1 MKTILAAAVIHMLII
16 SYSFANGGLSP
27 ERQEAKVKGSSG
39 VDEVYLDELKT
50 RESGLKRQEQTRDTM
65 KENPRNEAI
74 VESFGQID
82 SKEDD
87 QERQEEKE
95 IEERQKAREGEADDA
110 EYDKKRVW
118 R

>member
-1 MKTILAAAVIHMLII
+1 MKTILAAAIFHLLFI
-16 SYSFANGGLSP
+16 SFSMANGGLSP
-27 ERQEAKVKGSSG
+27 ERQEAKARGSAG

-50 RESGLKRQEQTRDTM
+50 RESGLKREQETRETM
-65 KENPRNEAI
+65 KENPRNEAM

-87 QERQEEKE
+87 QERQEEKI
-95 IEERQKAREGEADDA
+95 IEERQKAREGEADGV